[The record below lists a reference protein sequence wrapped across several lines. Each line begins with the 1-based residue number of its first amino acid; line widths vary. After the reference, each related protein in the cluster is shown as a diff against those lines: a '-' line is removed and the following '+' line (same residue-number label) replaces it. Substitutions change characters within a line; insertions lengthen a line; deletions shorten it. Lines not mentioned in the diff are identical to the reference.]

1 MKINNIEIYS
11 IYNGGKPV
19 VAERCIT
26 TLKKIKQTMFIF
38 YVLDDFV
45 NKYNN
50 TVHTTIRML
59 YKPGDVTSD
68 SYAEYNEGSNVT
80 KPKFKV
86 GIHVR
91 FSIYKNIFAKEY
103 TQNWSEED
111 FVIVKLKTQFLGF
124 ILLVI

>member
-91 FSIYKNIFAKEY
+91 FSKYKNIFAKEY